1 MRRIRASAGQAGFTL
16 MEVVIVCAIIGMMAI
31 WGVPALLQL
40 LNRIRLTTTAQEC
53 QIFMNK
59 ARAEAIKQSSTAEVI
74 YLKAADSPL
83 GVDSLFAFA
92 DLDADGA
99 YTAGT
104 DVVAAGPYPLPKAVS
119 LWGPTDGAAEGTNAI
134 VDWDEGATPNDG
146 PIYNSDGSVQS
157 TGAFRFRDTVGNYLE
172 VRILFAGTGKPVV
185 RKWAGGGN
193 PDANWF
199 ENGDPDN
206 PWEW

>member
-1 MRRIRASAGQAGFTL
+1 MKRTRASAGQAGFTL
-16 MEVVIVCAIIGMMAI
+16 TEVLIVIAIIGLMAV

-40 LNRIRLTTTAQEC
+40 LNRIRLTSAAQEC
-53 QIFMNK
+53 QIFMNR
-59 ARAEAIKQSSTAEVI
+59 ARTEAIKQSSTAEVL
-74 YLKAADSPL
+74 YLKAADSPN
-83 GVDSLFAFA
+83 GADSLFAFA

-99 YTAGT
+99 YTEGT
-104 DVVAAGPYPLPKAVS
+104 DVVAAGPYPLPKGVT
-119 LWGPTDGAAEGTNAI
+119 LWGPTDGAPEGANAI
-134 VDWDEGATPNDG
+134 VDWDEGSTPNDG
-146 PIYNSDGSVQS
+146 PIYNSDGSVQA